1 MANELEH
8 KCVGFIYIKIKPQI
22 MQTAR
27 ILQAVTLMMIVALAA
42 SCASSKEY
50 TSKLFAPRTP
60 ALKDSQA
67 VALRFLE
74 LDAFDAEKQGDG
86 WVTTDI
92 ITGRDTTSQT
102 AVLDNFV
109 KTFPVKK
116 DTLNNVAL
124 KDSKEVKTTPV
135 LTEPA
140 PVAKNAKP
148 GEVRSKKTRE
158 K

>member
-8 KCVGFIYIKIKPQI
+8 KCVGFIYIKINPLT
-22 MQTAR
+22 MQTVR
-27 ILQAVTLMMIVALAA
+27 ILQAVVLMMIVALAA
-42 SCASSKEY
+42 SCASGKEY
-50 TSKLFAPRTP
+50 TSKLFAPRIPVT
-60 ALKDSQA
+60 KDTQA

-74 LDAFDAEKQGDG
+74 LDAFDAERQGEG

-92 ITGRDTTSQT
+92 ITGRDTSNQT

-109 KTFPVKK
+109 KNFPAKK
-116 DTLNNVAL
+116 DTSNIVE
-124 KDSKEVKTTPV
+124 KGVKEIKTTQAV
-135 LTEPA
+135 TE

-148 GEVRSKKTRE
+148 GEVRNKRTRE